1 MKKAYKSG
9 RLTNGEENGKG
20 YIVHLVPD
28 LGWSKAFC
36 GTKPGKRSAI
46 GWCETEKEV
55 TCEKCLKRDK
65 NELST

>member
-9 RLTNGEENGKG
+9 RLTSGEEKGKG
-20 YIVHLVPD
+20 YIVHLVSE
-28 LGWSKAFC
+28 LGWSKALC
-36 GTKPGKRSAI
+36 NTKPGKRSAN
-46 GWCETEKEV
+46 GWCMTENKV